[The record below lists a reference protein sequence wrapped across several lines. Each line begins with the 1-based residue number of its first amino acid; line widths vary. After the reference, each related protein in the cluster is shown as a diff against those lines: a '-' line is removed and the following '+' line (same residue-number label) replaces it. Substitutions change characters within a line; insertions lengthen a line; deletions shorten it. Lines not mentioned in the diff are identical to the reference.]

1 MTAACMGANTHRSR
15 AANRKSRKE
24 RQKGGQKRSPGLG
37 VSFRWVPAH
46 HTARS
51 EATGPTT
58 IRRPILAEAED
69 SQLAHSFGVTGCPV
83 NFFSLAPS
91 IKPNFHLVFFPPSPP
106 SSTCSS
112 RRLLPFSYP
121 FSLFFSFLLQVFSPV
136 QLSLPPLLPPY
147 ANGFLVLSP
156 QRTHHRRLRR

>member
-1 MTAACMGANTHRSR
+1 MGANTHRSR
-15 AANRKSRKE
+15 AANRKTRKE

-83 NFFSLAPS
+83 NFFFTGSFYKTEFP
-91 IKPNFHLVFFPPSPP
+91 FGFFSSFTPILNLLLPPPP
-106 SSTCSS
+106 TI
-112 RRLLPFSYP
+112 LLPFLP
-121 FSLFFSFLLQVFSPV
+121 FLL
-136 QLSLPPLLPPY
+136 LS
-147 ANGFLVLSP
+147 ASGF
-156 QRTHHRRLRR
+156 